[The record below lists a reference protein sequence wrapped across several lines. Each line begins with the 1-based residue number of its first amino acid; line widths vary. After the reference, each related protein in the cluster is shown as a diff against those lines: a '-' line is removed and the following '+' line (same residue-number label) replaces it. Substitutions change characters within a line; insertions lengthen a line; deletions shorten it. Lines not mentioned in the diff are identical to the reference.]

1 MDIHRRKSNM
11 SIIIGIKTATFSQ
24 LSMFVHIRFRT
35 FWYLKLCTS
44 PKWKA
49 RVRFFEGWGGVC
61 HRCRRRFLSLSWK
74 FRSRESLSQFQS
86 NLCSKKD
93 CTLLQGGE
101 NKEKMKIHWRI
112 PNFFSFKTTRLIS
125 NKLIIKHFWVKIF
138 NSSLFKWQHTHFTRG
153 NYREILKIIF
163 FI

>member
-1 MDIHRRKSNM
+1 MYFAKVEGSCEI
-11 SIIIGIKTATFSQ
+11 
-24 LSMFVHIRFRT
+24 FR
-35 FWYLKLCTS
+35 
-44 PKWKA
+44 
-49 RVRFFEGWGGVC
+49 GWGWGLSSLSSS
-61 HRCRRRFLSLSWK
+61 FLSLSWK

-86 NLCSKKD
+86 NLVCSKKD

-112 PNFFSFKTTRLIS
+112 PNFFFFKTTRLIS

-163 FI
+163 LFKKISSTEQLNFQLNMLSFDEPNLHF